1 MQSNIL
7 KIVALAAVLIVVSIG
22 IYVYR
27 PQRNSTTRITVV
39 GDSQTKIAP
48 DTAMVTFSVV
58 TQNKQALDAQQ
69 ENARK
74 SEAVKSAVE
83 SAVAGAQAEIKT
95 VDYSLNPERD
105 YSYSARM
112 PKITG
117 YEVRNTVTIRID
129 SLDKVGAIIDAATN
143 AGANSV
149 DGVQFVLGESSP
161 AQGDA
166 LSLASKQAMAKA
178 EAIAKAMNGRIVRV
192 VESTEG
198 GIPVQPPEDYS
209 TASMANTSMR
219 MEEKPSIPTPIQ
231 AGSLN
236 VRASV
241 RIVVEIET

>member
-7 KIVALAAVLIVVSIG
+7 KIVALAAVLLLVSIA

-27 PQRNSTTRITVV
+27 PQRNTLTRITVV
-39 GDSQTKIAP
+39 GDSQTKVAP
-48 DTAMVTFSVV
+48 DTSVVTFSVV
-58 TQNKQALDAQQ
+58 TQSKQALDAQQ

-74 SEAVKSAVE
+74 SEAVKKAVE

-117 YEVRNTVTIRID
+117 YEVRNTVTVRID
-129 SLDKVGAIIDAATN
+129 SLDKVGAIIDAATT

-149 DGVQFVLGESSP
+149 DGIQFVLGESSP
-161 AQGDA
+161 AQGEA

-178 EAIAKAMNGRIVRV
+178 EAIARAMNGRIVRV

-198 GIPVQPPEDYS
+198 GIPSPDSYNAAALSNASMTMEAKS
-209 TASMANTSMR
+209 TA
-219 MEEKPSIPTPIQ
+219 PTPIQ

-236 VRASV
+236 VHASV
-241 RIVVEIET
+241 RIVVEIEA

>member
-7 KIVALAAVLIVVSIG
+7 KIVALAAVLLLVSIA

-27 PQRNSTTRITVV
+27 PQRNTLTRITVV
-39 GDSQTKIAP
+39 GDSETKVSP
-48 DTAMVTFSVV
+48 DTSVITFSVV
-58 TQNKQALDAQQ
+58 TQGKQALDAQQ

-74 SEAVKSAVE
+74 SEAVKNAVE
-83 SAVAGAQAEIKT
+83 SAVTGAQAEIKT
-95 VDYSLNPERD
+95 VDYSLSPERD

-112 PKITG
+112 PRITG
-117 YEVRNTVTIRID
+117 YEVRNTVTVRVD

-149 DGVQFVLGESSP
+149 DGIQFVLGESSP

-178 EAIAKAMNGRIVRV
+178 EAIAKAMNGRIVRII
-192 VESTEG
+192 ESTEG
-198 GIPVQPPEDYS
+198 GIPIQSLDAYNAA
-209 TASMANTSMR
+209 ASSNTSTTIEAR
-219 MEEKPSIPTPIQ
+219 STVPTPIQ

-241 RIVVEIET
+241 RIVVEIEV